1 VKILGMQVRWAPSA
15 KDRKKI
21 LFRVAEL
28 QEKSLG
34 DVDAA
39 VATLRS
45 VLEIDPQERAAI
57 DALDHIFEAG
67 SQHRQRV
74 EMMRKRI
81 DLAGDA
87 TARQELWRQVAG
99 LLERDVGDVDEAIA
113 ACVSI
118 LDENPQDDQAL
129 ETLARLYEQQGRHR
143 QRLEILE
150 RRLALKGAR
159 DTDRVVLLRAI
170 ASLLEGPLGDP
181 GEALGRWCEVLE
193 AASGDKEAIAALER
207 FMAPSTDGGLRL
219 SAAQALEPIYE
230 RSGRYAE
237 LAAVVRVYVDA
248 QTDARARLEQLM
260 RLASLEETPL
270 GDKEASRATTGA
282 GDPRRPVGA
291 RAVRAARHVRTA
303 DRPRAG
309 QRGRG
314 AVPRD
319 QPRRA
324 RRGGQAAPGPDDRR
338 GRAARRRRG
347 DGGRLP
353 PARAGSRPED
363 EDALE
368 ALEGSTAR
376 RRRRGAVRDP
386 GPARRA
392 GGGDAKAERE
402 LRLQI
407 GALAESPLGGSTR
420 RSPPSSACSEISARR
435 SRRGAGARSPLHQG
449 RALGRSDAPAR
460 GSAQARRAARARS
473 GRHPLPDGA
482 DRARSPERSRAA
494 LEHLRLVLA
503 AIPTTRAR
511 SRCWR
516 DARRHR
522 RAGQAAELLEPV
534 YAAAPTGRR

>member
-1 VKILGMQVRWAPSA
+1 MQVRWAPSA

-28 QEKSLG
+28 QEKSLS
-34 DVDAA
+34 DVDGA

-45 VLEIDPQERAAI
+45 ILEIDPQERAAI

-118 LDENPQDDQAL
+118 LDESPQDDQAL

-150 RRLALKGAR
+150 RRLALKAAR

-181 GEALGRWCEVLE
+181 GEALGRWCEVLD

-207 FMAPSTDGGLRL
+207 FMAPATDGGLRL

-230 RSGRYAE
+230 RAGRYAE

-260 RLASLEETPL
+260 RLATLEETPL
-270 GDKEASRATTGA
+270 GDKEASRATTALAIRDALSEPELPALLDTYERLTGLERVSDVA
-282 GDPRRPVGA
+282 ALYREISPDVLDEAVKLRLDRTIAEVALRDGDAATAADYHRRVL
-291 RAVRAARHVRTA
+291 
-303 DRPRAG
+303 DR
-309 QRGRG
+309 
-314 AVPRD
+314 V
-319 QPRRA
+319 
-324 RRGGQAAPGPDDRR
+324 
-338 GRAARRRRG
+338 
-347 DGGRLP
+347 
-353 PARAGSRPED
+353 PED

-368 ALEGSTAR
+368 ALEGIY
-376 RRRRGAVRDP
+376 
-386 GPARRA
+386 RRA
-392 GGGDAKAERE
+392 GDNESLYEILVRRAELAGGDAKAERE

-407 GALAESPLGGSTR
+407 GALAESPLERLEESIAAFERVLEISRERPRGRPGP
-420 RSPPSSACSEISARR
+420 RSPVHE
-435 SRRGAGARSPLHQG
+435 G

-460 GSAQARRAARARS
+460 GSAEAGRAARARS

-482 DRARSPERSRAA
+482 DRARSPERSR
-494 LEHLRLVLA
+494 RRRSSTCGWCCP

-516 DARRHR
+516 GCSTTSPCRGRRR
-522 RAGQAAELLEPV
+522 SCSSPCTRG
-534 YAAAPTGRR
+534 APTGRR